1 MILILCLPAES
12 DDTSTNEHIS
22 EESNKSNSDDD
33 DQCDVYTD
41 DQPETLEKAGIIW
54 SIHAKPAKGRIP
66 AVNII
71 KKKLGPIT
79 KVQTILDA
87 FKLFFTNEILDEIVI
102 QTNRYAEQYFDQNKR
117 SKTDSNTIESKS
129 SKWKPIDR
137 VELESFIGL
146 VIRAGLHRN
155 NHESLNDL
163 WDISQSSPLY
173 RGTMSLQR
181 FRQFLQ
187 FLRFDDRQNRDK
199 TDRLSSIRYI
209 FELFIKQLPRHFVP
223 GENLTVDEQL
233 VAFRGRCCFV
243 QYMPNKPAKYGL
255 KFWLLCDVGSRYVL
269 SIDLYTG
276 KKDNIIQKNLASNVV
291 LRLVDRLSN
300 DVKQGRTITF
310 DRYFTDIKLSEALL
324 DRKMTSIG
332 VVDYRRVFLP
342 NELKVCR
349 KKLFSSWFYFSN
361 SHMFVSYQAKEK
373 KSQ

>member
-1 MILILCLPAES
+1 MGPRGS
-12 DDTSTNEHIS
+12 QDTNVGL
-22 EESNKSNSDDD
+22 
-33 DQCDVYTD
+33 DVIF
-41 DQPETLEKAGIIW
+41 L
-54 SIHAKPAKGRIP
+54 
-66 AVNII
+66 
-71 KKKLGPIT
+71 
-79 KVQTILDA
+79 
-87 FKLFFTNEILDEIVI
+87 
-102 QTNRYAEQYFDQNKR
+102 
-117 SKTDSNTIESKS
+117 KTDFNTIKSKS

-155 NHESLNDL
+155 NYESFNDL

-199 TDRLSSIRYI
+199 TDRLSPIRYI

-223 GENLTVDEQL
+223 SENLTVDEQL
-233 VAFRGRCCFV
+233 VAFR
-243 QYMPNKPAKYGL
+243 
-255 KFWLLCDVGSRYVL
+255 
-269 SIDLYTG
+269 
-276 KKDNIIQKNLASNVV
+276 
-291 LRLVDRLSN
+291 VDQLSN

-342 NELKVCR
+342 NELTVCR

-361 SHMFVSYQAKEK
+361 SHMLVSYQAKEK
-373 KSQ
+373 KKPIILLSSLHKNAETFDDDKELPCLIHDYNQSKYSVDVIDQCVGTYSVQRISRRWPLIVFYNMIGLAAINSMTLWLSQ

>member
-1 MILILCLPAES
+1 MGPRGS
-12 DDTSTNEHIS
+12 QDTNVGL
-22 EESNKSNSDDD
+22 
-33 DQCDVYTD
+33 DVIF
-41 DQPETLEKAGIIW
+41 L
-54 SIHAKPAKGRIP
+54 
-66 AVNII
+66 
-71 KKKLGPIT
+71 
-79 KVQTILDA
+79 
-87 FKLFFTNEILDEIVI
+87 
-102 QTNRYAEQYFDQNKR
+102 
-117 SKTDSNTIESKS
+117 KTDFNTIKSKS

-155 NHESLNDL
+155 NYESFNDL

-199 TDRLSSIRYI
+199 TDLD
-209 FELFIKQLPRHFVP
+209 Q
-223 GENLTVDEQL
+223 
-233 VAFRGRCCFV
+233 
-243 QYMPNKPAKYGL
+243 
-255 KFWLLCDVGSRYVL
+255 
-269 SIDLYTG
+269 
-276 KKDNIIQKNLASNVV
+276 
-291 LRLVDRLSN
+291 LSN

-342 NELKVCR
+342 NELTVCR

-361 SHMFVSYQAKEK
+361 SHMLVSYQAKEK
-373 KSQ
+373 KKPIILLSSLHKNAETFDDDKELPCLIHDYNQSKYSVDVIDQCVGTYSVQRISRRWPLIVFYNMIGLAAINSMTLWLSQ

>member
-1 MILILCLPAES
+1 
-12 DDTSTNEHIS
+12 
-22 EESNKSNSDDD
+22 
-33 DQCDVYTD
+33 
-41 DQPETLEKAGIIW
+41 
-54 SIHAKPAKGRIP
+54 
-66 AVNII
+66 
-71 KKKLGPIT
+71 
-79 KVQTILDA
+79 
-87 FKLFFTNEILDEIVI
+87 
-102 QTNRYAEQYFDQNKR
+102 
-117 SKTDSNTIESKS
+117 
-129 SKWKPIDR
+129 
-137 VELESFIGL
+137 
-146 VIRAGLHRN
+146 
-155 NHESLNDL
+155 
-163 WDISQSSPLY
+163 
-173 RGTMSLQR
+173 MSLQR

-199 TDRLSSIRYI
+199 TDRLSPIRYI

-223 GENLTVDEQL
+223 GENLTIDEQL

-255 KFWLLCDVGSRYVL
+255 KFWLLCDVDSRYVL

-291 LRLVDRLSN
+291 LHLVDQLSN

-332 VVDYRRVFLP
+332 VVGYRRVFLP

-361 SHMFVSYQAKEK
+361 SHMLVSYQAKEK